1 MRVSNIILCECVR
14 TDAFYPFSVLH
25 TLWELR
31 IGAIS
36 TIDKIRHFFPDA
48 RLNFHGRPKQIA
60 SWRERFKAPVV
71 QVAEGDILIMR
82 ADMLINTEL
91 YNWLKNIIEGR
102 RQLGGTGGIVRL
114 ESDGAMIGMYLPAD
128 KVQTEWR
135 NDIDRLTDF
144 GDEIYRDAAIIN
156 IPTVMPAYL
165 WHCIN
170 LCGEALEDDLNI
182 LGATPDHEALKQQ
195 GVFAVNPDKI
205 HIGRNVS
212 IAPTVVL
219 DASEG
224 PIIIDDN
231 AVIMPQSTILG
242 PTFIGANS
250 TVKIG
255 AKIYGGSNIGP
266 VCKVGGEIEASIIH
280 GYSNKQHDG
289 FLGHSFLGEWVNI
302 GADTNTSD
310 LKNNYTTV
318 KVILPMGPVDT
329 GSLFLGV
336 LMGDHCKTGINTMLN
351 TGSVIGV
358 SCNIFGS
365 DYCKKTMPSFSWGCG
380 DGSTIFSIERA
391 LNLARTVMA
400 RRGKTLAENEEL
412 LLRMEYEECYD

>member
-1 MRVSNIILCECVR
+1 MRVSNVILCECVR
-14 TDAFYPFSVLH
+14 TDAFYPFSILH

-36 TIDKIRHFFPDA
+36 TIDKVRRFFPAA
-48 RLNFHGRPKQIA
+48 RINFHGRPKQIA
-60 SWRERFKAPVV
+60 SFRERFKVPVLE
-71 QVAEGDILIMR
+71 VAEGDILIMR
-82 ADMLINTEL
+82 ADILFNTEL
-91 YNWLKNIIEGR
+91 YNWLNSIIAGR
-102 RQLGGTGGIVRL
+102 QQSEGTGGIVRL
-114 ESDGAMIGMYLPAD
+114 ESDGAMIGMYLPAS
-128 KVQTEWR
+128 KVRPEWR

-144 GDEIYRDAAIIN
+144 GDDIYHEASIIN
-156 IPTVMPAYL
+156 IPTTMPAYL

-170 LCGEALEDDLNI
+170 LCGEALADDLAI
-182 LGATPDHEALKQQ
+182 LRATPDHEALKQP
-195 GVFAVNPDKI
+195 GVYAINPANI
-205 HIGRNVS
+205 HIGNNVS
-212 IAPTVVL
+212 IAPTAVL

-231 AVIMPQSTILG
+231 AVIMPQATILG
-242 PTFIGANS
+242 PAFIGAHS

-318 KVILPMGPVDT
+318 KVSLPMGPVDT

-336 LMGDHCKTGINTMLN
+336 LMGDHTKTGINTMLN
-351 TGSVIGV
+351 TGSVVGV
-358 SCNIFGS
+358 SCNIFGG